1 LSDAGRETH
10 AAISTARAKLVSR
23 QSFMKNVIFTVLKF
37 GLFLFIFFVGSF
49 FPPFHFEHILIAT
62 PGFTRIFIA
71 DGLLLMLGLYIVIVL
86 IEVLR
91 NRLRASVPWTTL
103 ALILAT
109 VLGLM
114 MKFGFL
120 TRSAF

>member
-1 LSDAGRETH
+1 MKKVVI
-10 AAISTARAKLVSR
+10 AIL
-23 QSFMKNVIFTVLKF
+23 QFI
-37 GLFLFIFFVGSF
+37 LFLIVFGAGSL
-49 FPPFHFEHILIAT
+49 FPPFHIEHVLIAT
-62 PGFTRIFIA
+62 PGTTRIFVA
-71 DGLLLMLGLYIVIVL
+71 DGLLLMFVLYILIVIVQ
-86 IEVLR
+86 VLR
-91 NRLRASVPWTTL
+91 KRLRTSTPWTTL

>member
-1 LSDAGRETH
+1 MKKVVI
-10 AAISTARAKLVSR
+10 AIL
-23 QSFMKNVIFTVLKF
+23 QFI
-37 GLFLFIFFVGSF
+37 LFLILFGAGSL
-49 FPPFHFEHILIAT
+49 FPPFHIEHILIAT
-62 PGFTRIFIA
+62 PGTTRIFVA
-71 DGLLLMLGLYIVIVL
+71 DGLLLMLALYILIVVIQVM
-86 IEVLR
+86 R
-91 NRLRASVPWTTL
+91 KRLRTSTPWTTL

>member
-1 LSDAGRETH
+1 
-10 AAISTARAKLVSR
+10 
-23 QSFMKNVIFTVLKF
+23 MKKAVLTILKF
-37 GLFLFIFFVGSF
+37 VLFLIVFGIGSL

-62 PGFTRIFIA
+62 PGVTRIFVA
-71 DGLLLMLGLYIVIVL
+71 DGLLLMFALYVL
-86 IEVLR
+86 IILVEVMR
-91 NRLRASVPWTTL
+91 KRLRTAAPWTTL
-103 ALILAT
+103 AVILAT